1 MATIAPSIQ
10 NISDEGIGNASS
22 RIITWANLTQSG
34 GDVGAEV
41 SWVGFPDRAVQVAG
55 TFGVG
60 GAVVIEGS
68 IDGNNWAPLTDPQG
82 NALSFTAA
90 KIEAV
95 TELVRFIRPRV
106 TAGDGTTSLTVSLI
120 VRFGG
125 K

>member
-22 RIITWANLTQSG
+22 RVITWANLTQAGS
-34 GDVGAEV
+34 DVGGEV

-68 IDGNNWAPLTDPQG
+68 IDGSNYAPLTDPQG

-90 KIEAV
+90 KIEAIS
-95 TELVRFIRPRV
+95 ELVRFIRPRV

>member
-22 RIITWANLTQSG
+22 RVITWADLTQADS
-34 GDVGAEV
+34 DLGAAV
-41 SWVGFPDRAVQVAG
+41 STVAFPDRAVQVAG

-68 IDGNNWAPLTDPQG
+68 IDGSNYAPLTDPQG

-90 KIEAV
+90 KIEAIS
-95 TELVRFIRPRV
+95 ELVRFIRPRV
-106 TAGDGTTSLTVSLI
+106 TGGDPSTSLTVSLI